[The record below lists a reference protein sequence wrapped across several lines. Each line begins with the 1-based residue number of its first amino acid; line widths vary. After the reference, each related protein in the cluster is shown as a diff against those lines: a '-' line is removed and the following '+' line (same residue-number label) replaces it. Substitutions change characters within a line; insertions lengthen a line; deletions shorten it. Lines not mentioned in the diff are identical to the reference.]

1 MKVRRTLPCVSLVV
15 LLVLSFGACKDGDA
29 PESKIPENKTPESSS
44 SQDDYPKFSHLR
56 GLSDTE
62 LQPERF
68 LGRGFNLVKHTAN
81 DRDGFAKWDVL
92 DRARI
97 SADDPW
103 SPFGRP
109 IDSDVYAP
117 EHLERNEDPREPVEH
132 IQTFLSDRSYSDTLK
147 VSIGAEYKVVS
158 LGYTNKRYTSGGTAS
173 YVYRNIF
180 GYKYLSEQYDVREV
194 SDYEFFLHKRFV
206 RDLKKLTAA
215 ELVEKYGTHLVTSY
229 TTGAFQDLAVAASS
243 SYFTEGE
250 VSTIHAAFWKDK
262 GSLSRGYLKKLIDNQ
277 RRIGITYIQAGSD
290 YVPSKPLLSPSLLF
304 DAPLE
309 IAPLDRKAF
318 KEQLR
323 ANARSSFFSLE
334 KGNPMIPSLISDVP
348 LKVKYFSGI
357 LDLIRPQRVAST
369 MYVLSDP
376 ERYVMI
382 PYKTKFLSVMLPR
395 YESQQV
401 FVYIGTG
408 AYQLFEEEGR
418 SMTTWY
424 ARMQETG
431 LWTLQSIT
439 SRRFLCRDFVLRTAE
454 EDSQNLRFWGLNP
467 SIPTP
472 NGNRYSIA
480 NLFIQH

>member
-1 MKVRRTLPCVSLVV
+1 MKAKRMFRC
-15 LLVLSFGACKDGDA
+15 LVLHGLIVLGLGACKDG
-29 PESKIPENKTPESSS
+29 ETPGVKASDRGQTQGE
-44 SQDDYPKFSHLR
+44 YPKFSYLR
-56 GLSDTE
+56 GLSEQE
-62 LQPERF
+62 LAPDRF
-68 LGRGFNLVKHTAN
+68 LGRSFNLIKHTNN
-81 DRDGFAKWDVL
+81 DRDGFAKWDIL
-92 DRARI
+92 DKARLT
-97 SADDPW
+97 ADNPW

-109 IDSDVYAP
+109 VDPEAYAP
-117 EHLERNEDPREPVEH
+117 EHIERDEDSKDPYIRAYS
-132 IQTFLSDRSYSDTLK
+132 ILNSRSYSDSLTIS
-147 VSIGAEYKVVS
+147 VGAEYKPVT
-158 LGYTNKRYTSGGTAS
+158 LGYTNKRYTSSETAS
-173 YVYRNIF
+173 YIYRSIL
-180 GYKYLSEQYDVREV
+180 GYKYLSESYDIRDV
-194 SDYEFFLHKRFV
+194 SDFEFYLHKRFV

-229 TTGAFQDLAVAASS
+229 TTGAFQDLAISASRNS
-243 SYFTEGE
+243 FTEGD
-250 VSTIHAAFWKDK
+250 VAKIHAALWSDK
-262 GSLSRGYLKKLIDNQ
+262 GTLSHEVQRKLTNSQ
-277 RRIGITYIQAGSD
+277 SKIGVTYIQSGSD
-290 YVPSKPLLSPSLLF
+290 YIPPQSLLLPTILF
-304 DAPLE
+304 DGSKE
-309 IAPLDRKAF
+309 IAPVDHKSFA
-318 KEQLR
+318 EQIR
-323 ANARSSFFSLE
+323 MNARSSFFALE
-334 KGNPMIPSLISDVP
+334 GDNPLIPSLISDLP

-401 FVYIGTG
+401 FVYIGAG

-467 SIPTP
+467 SIPTL

>member
-1 MKVRRTLPCVSLVV
+1 MKVRRTLPCVSLIA

-29 PESKIPENKTPESSS
+29 PESKTPERSSG
-44 SQDDYPKFSHLR
+44 QDDYPNFSHLR

-92 DRARI
+92 DKARI

-117 EHLERNEDPREPVEH
+117 EHIEQNEDPREPVH
-132 IQTFLSDRSYSDTLK
+132 RIQAFFSGRSYSDTLT
-147 VSIGAEYKVVS
+147 VSIGGEYKMVT
-158 LGYTNKRYTSGGTAS
+158 LGYTNKRYTSGETAS
-173 YVYRNIF
+173 YIYRSIF
-180 GYKYLSEQYDVREV
+180 GYKYLSEQYDVREK

-243 SYFTEGE
+243 SRFTDGE

-262 GSLSRGYLKKLIDNQ
+262 GSLSRGYVKKLIDNQ
-277 RRIGITYIQAGSD
+277 KHIGITYIQAGSD
-290 YVPSKPLLSPSLLF
+290 YVPPRPLLSPSLLF
-304 DAPLE
+304 DAPME
-309 IAPLDRKAF
+309 IAPLDQKAF
-318 KEQLR
+318 TEQLR

-334 KGNPMIPSLISDVP
+334 KDNPMIPSLISDIP

-357 LDLIRPQRVAST
+357 LDLIRPPRVAST

-376 ERYVMI
+376 ESYVMT
-382 PYKTKFLSVMLPR
+382 PYKTKFLTVMLPR

-418 SMTTWY
+418 SMTRWH

-467 SIPTP
+467 AIPTV
-472 NGNRYSIA
+472 NGNRYSLA

>member
-117 EHLERNEDPREPVEH
+117 EHLEQNEDPREPVEH

-147 VSIGAEYKVVS
+147 VSIGAEYKEVS
-158 LGYTNKRYTSGGTAS
+158 LGYTNKRYTSGGTSS

-262 GSLSRGYLKKLIDNQ
+262 GGLSRGYVKKLIDNQ

-401 FVYIGTG
+401 FVYIGAG

>member
-1 MKVRRTLPCVSLVV
+1 MKVRRTLPCVSLIA

-29 PESKIPENKTPESSS
+29 PESKTPESRESS
-44 SQDDYPKFSHLR
+44 SGQDDYPKFSYLR
-56 GLSDTE
+56 GLSERE
-62 LQPERF
+62 LAPDRF
-68 LGRGFNLVKHTAN
+68 LGRSFNLIKHTNN
-81 DRDGFAKWDVL
+81 DRDGFAEWDIL
-92 DRARI
+92 DKARLT
-97 SADDPW
+97 ADNPW

-109 IDSDVYAP
+109 VDPEAYAP
-117 EHLERNEDPREPVEH
+117 EQIERDENPKDPYIRTYS
-132 IQTFLSDRSYSDTLK
+132 ILNSRSYSDSLTIS
-147 VSIGAEYKVVS
+147 VGAEYKPVT
-158 LGYTNKRYTSGGTAS
+158 LGYTNKRYTSSETAS
-173 YVYRNIF
+173 YIYRSIL
-180 GYKYLSEQYDVREV
+180 GYKYLSESYDIRDV
-194 SDYEFFLHKRFV
+194 SDFEFYLHKRFV

-229 TTGAFQDLAVAASS
+229 TTGAFQDLAISASKNS
-243 SYFTEGE
+243 FTEGD
-250 VSTIHAAFWKDK
+250 VAKIHAALWSDK
-262 GSLSRGYLKKLIDNQ
+262 GTLSHEVQRKLTNSQ
-277 RRIGITYIQAGSD
+277 SKIGVTYIQSGSD
-290 YVPSKPLLSPSLLF
+290 YIPPQSLLLPTILF
-304 DAPLE
+304 DGSKE
-309 IAPLDRKAF
+309 IAPIDHKSFA
-318 KEQLR
+318 EQIR
-323 ANARSSFFSLE
+323 MNARSSFFAL
-334 KGNPMIPSLISDVP
+334 KGDNPLIPSLISDLP

-424 ARMQETG
+424 ARIQETG

-467 SIPTP
+467 SIPTL

>member
-1 MKVRRTLPCVSLVV
+1 MFRC
-15 LLVLSFGACKDGDA
+15 LVLHGLIVLGLGACKDG
-29 PESKIPENKTPESSS
+29 ETPGVKASDRGQTQGE
-44 SQDDYPKFSHLR
+44 YPKFSYLR
-56 GLSDTE
+56 GLSEQE
-62 LQPERF
+62 LAPDRF
-68 LGRGFNLVKHTAN
+68 LGRSFNLIKHTNN
-81 DRDGFAKWDVL
+81 DRDGFAKWDIL
-92 DRARI
+92 DKARLT
-97 SADDPW
+97 ADNPW

-109 IDSDVYAP
+109 VDPEAYAP
-117 EHLERNEDPREPVEH
+117 EHIERDEDSKDPYIRAYS
-132 IQTFLSDRSYSDTLK
+132 ILNSRSYSDSLTIS
-147 VSIGAEYKVVS
+147 VGAEYKPVT
-158 LGYTNKRYTSGGTAS
+158 LGYTNKRYTSSETAS
-173 YVYRNIF
+173 YIYRSIL
-180 GYKYLSEQYDVREV
+180 GYKYLSESYDIRDV
-194 SDYEFFLHKRFV
+194 SDFEFYLHKRFV

-229 TTGAFQDLAVAASS
+229 TTGAFQDLAISASRNS
-243 SYFTEGE
+243 FTEGD
-250 VSTIHAAFWKDK
+250 VAKIHAALWSDK
-262 GSLSRGYLKKLIDNQ
+262 GTLSHEVQRKLTNSQ
-277 RRIGITYIQAGSD
+277 SKIGVTYIQSGSD
-290 YVPSKPLLSPSLLF
+290 YIPPQSLLLPTILF
-304 DAPLE
+304 DGSKE
-309 IAPLDRKAF
+309 IAPVDHKSFA
-318 KEQLR
+318 EQIR
-323 ANARSSFFSLE
+323 MNARSSFFALE
-334 KGNPMIPSLISDVP
+334 GDNPLIPSLISDLP

-424 ARMQETG
+424 ARIQETG

-467 SIPTP
+467 SIPTL

>member
-1 MKVRRTLPCVSLVV
+1 MKAKRVFRC
-15 LLVLSFGACKDGDA
+15 LVLHGLIVLGLGACKDG
-29 PESKIPENKTPESSS
+29 ETPGVKASDRGQTQGE
-44 SQDDYPKFSHLR
+44 YPKFSYLR
-56 GLSDTE
+56 GLSEQE
-62 LQPERF
+62 LAPDRF
-68 LGRGFNLVKHTAN
+68 LGRSFNLIKHTNN
-81 DRDGFAKWDVL
+81 DRDGFAKWDIL
-92 DRARI
+92 DKARLT
-97 SADDPW
+97 ADNPW

-109 IDSDVYAP
+109 VDPEAYAP
-117 EHLERNEDPREPVEH
+117 EHIERYEDSKDPYIRAYS
-132 IQTFLSDRSYSDTLK
+132 ILNSRSYSDSLTIS
-147 VSIGAEYKVVS
+147 VGAEYKPVT
-158 LGYTNKRYTSGGTAS
+158 LGYTNKRYTSSETAS
-173 YVYRNIF
+173 YIYRSIL
-180 GYKYLSEQYDVREV
+180 GYKYLSESYDIRDV
-194 SDYEFFLHKRFV
+194 SDFEFYLHKRFV

-229 TTGAFQDLAVAASS
+229 TTGAFQDLAISASKNS
-243 SYFTEGE
+243 FTEGD
-250 VSTIHAAFWKDK
+250 VAKIHAALWSDK
-262 GSLSRGYLKKLIDNQ
+262 GTLSHEVQRKLTNSQ
-277 RRIGITYIQAGSD
+277 SKIGVTYIQSGSD
-290 YVPSKPLLSPSLLF
+290 YIPPQSLLMPTILF
-304 DAPLE
+304 DGSKE
-309 IAPLDRKAF
+309 IAPVDHKSFA
-318 KEQLR
+318 EQIR
-323 ANARSSFFSLE
+323 MNARSSFFALE
-334 KGNPMIPSLISDVP
+334 GDNPLIPSLISDLP

-424 ARMQETG
+424 ARIQETG

-467 SIPTP
+467 SIPTL

>member
-1 MKVRRTLPCVSLVV
+1 MFRC
-15 LLVLSFGACKDGDA
+15 LVLHGLIVLGLGACKDG
-29 PESKIPENKTPESSS
+29 ETPGVKASDRGQTQGE
-44 SQDDYPKFSHLR
+44 YPKFSYLR
-56 GLSDTE
+56 GLSERE
-62 LQPERF
+62 LAPDRF
-68 LGRGFNLVKHTAN
+68 LGRSFNLIKYTNN

-92 DRARI
+92 DKARLT
-97 SADDPW
+97 ADNPW

-109 IDSDVYAP
+109 VDPEAYAP
-117 EHLERNEDPREPVEH
+117 EHIERDEDSKDPYIRAYS
-132 IQTFLSDRSYSDTLK
+132 ILNSRSYSDSLTIS
-147 VSIGAEYKVVS
+147 VGAEYKPVT
-158 LGYTNKRYTSGGTAS
+158 LGYTNKRYTSSETAS
-173 YVYRNIF
+173 YIYRSIL
-180 GYKYLSEQYDVREV
+180 GYKYLSESYDIRDV
-194 SDYEFFLHKRFV
+194 SDFEFYLHKRFV

-229 TTGAFQDLAVAASS
+229 TTGAFQDLAISASRNS
-243 SYFTEGE
+243 FTEGD
-250 VSTIHAAFWKDK
+250 VAKIHAALWSDK
-262 GSLSRGYLKKLIDNQ
+262 GTLSHEVQRKLTNSQ
-277 RRIGITYIQAGSD
+277 SKIGVTYIQSGSD
-290 YVPSKPLLSPSLLF
+290 YIPPQSLLLPTILF
-304 DAPLE
+304 DGSKE
-309 IAPLDRKAF
+309 IAPVDHKSFA
-318 KEQLR
+318 EQIR
-323 ANARSSFFSLE
+323 MNARSSFFALE
-334 KGNPMIPSLISDVP
+334 GDNPLIPSLISDLP

-401 FVYIGTG
+401 FVYIGAG

-467 SIPTP
+467 SIPTL

>member
-1 MKVRRTLPCVSLVV
+1 MFRC
-15 LLVLSFGACKDGDA
+15 LVLHGLIVLGLGACKDG
-29 PESKIPENKTPESSS
+29 ETPGVKASDRGQTQGE
-44 SQDDYPKFSHLR
+44 YPKFSYLR
-56 GLSDTE
+56 GLSEQE
-62 LQPERF
+62 LAPDRF
-68 LGRGFNLVKHTAN
+68 LGRSFNLIKHTNN
-81 DRDGFAKWDVL
+81 DRDGFAKWDIL
-92 DRARI
+92 DKARLT
-97 SADDPW
+97 ADNPW

-109 IDSDVYAP
+109 VDPEAYAP
-117 EHLERNEDPREPVEH
+117 EHIERDEDSKDPYIRAYS
-132 IQTFLSDRSYSDTLK
+132 ILNSRSYSDSLTIS
-147 VSIGAEYKVVS
+147 VGAEYKPVT
-158 LGYTNKRYTSGGTAS
+158 LGYTNKRYTSSETAS
-173 YVYRNIF
+173 YIYRSIL
-180 GYKYLSEQYDVREV
+180 GYKYLSESYDIRDV
-194 SDYEFFLHKRFV
+194 SDFEFYLHKRFV

-229 TTGAFQDLAVAASS
+229 TTGAFQDLAISASRNS
-243 SYFTEGE
+243 FTEGD
-250 VSTIHAAFWKDK
+250 VAKIHAALWSDK
-262 GSLSRGYLKKLIDNQ
+262 GTLSHEVQRKLTNSQ
-277 RRIGITYIQAGSD
+277 SKIGVTYIQSGSD
-290 YVPSKPLLSPSLLF
+290 YIPPQSLLLPTILF
-304 DAPLE
+304 DGSKE
-309 IAPLDRKAF
+309 IAPVDHKSFA
-318 KEQLR
+318 EQIR
-323 ANARSSFFSLE
+323 MNARSSFFALE
-334 KGNPMIPSLISDVP
+334 GDNPLIPSLISDLP

-401 FVYIGTG
+401 FVYIGAG

-467 SIPTP
+467 SIPTL

>member
-1 MKVRRTLPCVSLVV
+1 MKAKRMFRC
-15 LLVLSFGACKDGDA
+15 LVLHGLIVLGLGACKDG
-29 PESKIPENKTPESSS
+29 ETPGVKASDRGQTQGE
-44 SQDDYPKFSHLR
+44 YPKFSYLR
-56 GLSDTE
+56 GLSEQE
-62 LQPERF
+62 LAPDRF
-68 LGRGFNLVKHTAN
+68 LGRSFNLIKHTNN
-81 DRDGFAKWDVL
+81 DRDGFAKWDIL
-92 DRARI
+92 DKARLT
-97 SADDPW
+97 ADNPW

-109 IDSDVYAP
+109 VDPEAYAP
-117 EHLERNEDPREPVEH
+117 EHIERYEDSKDPYIRAYS
-132 IQTFLSDRSYSDTLK
+132 ILNSRSYSDSLTIS
-147 VSIGAEYKVVS
+147 VGAEYKPVT
-158 LGYTNKRYTSGGTAS
+158 LGYTNKRYTSSETAS
-173 YVYRNIF
+173 YIYRSIL
-180 GYKYLSEQYDVREV
+180 GYKYLSESYDIRDV
-194 SDYEFFLHKRFV
+194 SDFEFYLHKRFV

-229 TTGAFQDLAVAASS
+229 TTGAFQDLAISASKNS
-243 SYFTEGE
+243 FTEGD
-250 VSTIHAAFWKDK
+250 VAKIHAALWSDK
-262 GSLSRGYLKKLIDNQ
+262 GTLSHEVQRKLTNSQ
-277 RRIGITYIQAGSD
+277 SKIGVTYIQSGSD
-290 YVPSKPLLSPSLLF
+290 YIPPQSLLMPTILF
-304 DAPLE
+304 DGSKE
-309 IAPLDRKAF
+309 IAPVDHKSFA
-318 KEQLR
+318 EQIR
-323 ANARSSFFSLE
+323 MNARSSFFALE
-334 KGNPMIPSLISDVP
+334 GDNPLIPSLISDLP

-424 ARMQETG
+424 ARIQETG

-467 SIPTP
+467 SIPTL